1 MRRIRM
7 RRLARRALSHFALY
21 LLGYHVRRAE
31 ERSSAWR
38 TDPTGARRVG

>member
-1 MRRIRM
+1 MRRVRM

-21 LLGYHVRRAE
+21 VIGYRVGRAE
-31 ERSSAWR
+31 QRTEAWR